1 MSNAA
6 LLKTSNYRTSLTI
19 TRVSI
24 YVLLAILTLLCVVPF
39 YVMFVNATRTNNEI
53 FSGLSLIPGGATI
66 ENIQTLILGKIMDVA
81 AGTRK
86 EGINVPQGFINS
98 AIIAVSATFLSG
110 YFSSLTA
117 YGFAL
122 YQFRLKKVLWAVIMT
137 VIMIPPAVGLIG
149 FYKLVSGLNMLDTYW
164 PLILPAIA
172 SPFAVFF
179 LRQYLASALPIS
191 LVEAA
196 RMDGAKELS
205 IFHRIGLPMSMPGVA
220 TVSILSFLGTWN
232 NFLSPLIVLGDK
244 KLFTLPLLIQQLN
257 TSLYNR
263 DFGAM
268 YMGIS
273 LSVIPILIMF
283 AVFSRYLIDEI
294 GAGSVK
300 E

>member
-1 MSNAA
+1 MLPGDS
-6 LLKTSNYRTSLTI
+6 
-19 TRVSI
+19 
-24 YVLLAILTLLCVVPF
+24 AID
-39 YVMFVNATRTNNEI
+39 
-53 FSGLSLIPGGATI
+53 
-66 ENIQTLILGKIMDVA
+66 NIKTLILGKIVDA

-86 EGINVPQGFINS
+86 NGINVPQGFINS
-98 AIIAVSATFLSG
+98 AIIAVCATFLTG

-122 YQFRLKKVLWAVIMT
+122 YRFRLKRALWSIIMVVIM
-137 VIMIPPAVGLIG
+137 VPPTVGLIG
-149 FYKLVSGLNMLDTYW
+149 FYKLMVVYLNLQNTYW

-172 SPFAVFF
+172 APFAVFF
-179 LRQYLASALPIS
+179 LRQYFASALPIS

-205 IFHRIGLPMSMPGVA
+205 VFHRIGLPMSMPGIA
-220 TVSILSFLGTWN
+220 TISILGFLGTWN
-232 NFLSPLIVLGDK
+232 NYLGPLIILDK
-244 KLFTLPLLIQQLN
+244 TELFTLPLLIQLLN

-263 DFGAM
+263 DFGAL

-273 LSVIPILIMF
+273 LSVIPILVMF